1 MKDVVGKT
9 AVVTG
14 AASGIGRAMAE
25 RFAREGMRV
34 VLADVE
40 DAPLQAAAVELRS
53 LGGGSES
60 DVIAVRTDVRKL
72 EEIEAL
78 RDRAVDAF
86 GKVHVLCNNA
96 GVGAGGLT
104 WETTNDDWEW
114 VLGVNLWGVVHGVR
128 TFLPGMLAHGE
139 EGHVVN
145 TASMA
150 GMVAGPFMGPYNVSK
165 FGVVALSETLAYEL
179 QMSGG
184 KIGVSVLCPGFVNTR
199 IHESGRNRPAAESKE
214 QTTDSKGDA
223 PDGAPYDDPADYDP
237 GPGGPQLRSLMA
249 ERIAAGMPP
258 AEVASKVFDAMGEGR
273 FYILTHPEMKP
284 AIEGRFGAI
293 MGDGKLGGVGLV

>member
-1 MKDVVGKT
+1 MKDFVGKT

-40 DAPLQAAAVELRS
+40 DAPLQAAAVELRA

-72 EEIEAL
+72 DEIEAL
-78 RDRAVDAF
+78 RDRAVDTF

-96 GVGAGGLT
+96 GVGAGGFT
-104 WETTNDDWEW
+104 WETTNADWEW
-114 VLGVNLWGVVHGVR
+114 VLGVNLWGVIHGVR
-128 TFLPGMLAHGE
+128 TFLPGMIAHGE
-139 EGHVVN
+139 EGHIVN

-150 GMVAGPFMGPYNVSK
+150 GLVSSPFMSPYNVSK
-165 FGVVALSETLAYEL
+165 YGVVALSETLLHEL
-179 QMSGG
+179 RMAAPQV
-184 KIGVSVLCPGFVNTR
+184 GVSVLCPGFVSTR
-199 IHESGRNRPAAESKE
+199 INESSRNRPAELPARE
-214 QTTDSKGDA
+214 A
-223 PDGAPYDDPADYDP
+223 VDPAQA
-237 GPGGPQLRSLMA
+237 GVGGPQLQSLMS
-249 ERIAAGMPP
+249 ERIAAGTPP
-258 AEVASKVFDAMGEGR
+258 AEIAGEVFEAVRDGR

-284 AIEGRFGAI
+284 AIESRFAAI
-293 MGDGKLGGVGLV
+293 MGDGMPGSPGFV

>member
-1 MKDVVGKT
+1 MLKDFVGKT
-9 AVVTG
+9 AVITG

-40 DAPLQAAAVELRS
+40 DAPLQAAAVELRA

-72 EEIEAL
+72 DEIEAL

-96 GVGAGGLT
+96 GVGTGGFT
-104 WETTNDDWEW
+104 WDTTNADWEW
-114 VLGVNLWGVVHGVR
+114 VLGVNLWGVIHGVR
-128 TFLPGMLAHGE
+128 TFLPGMIAHGE

-150 GMVAGPFMGPYNVSK
+150 GLVAGPFMGPYNVSK
-165 FGVVALSETLAYEL
+165 YGVVALSETLLHEL
-179 QMSGG
+179 RMAAPQV
-184 KIGVSVLCPGFVNTR
+184 GVSVLCPGFVSTR
-199 IHESGRNRPAAESKE
+199 INESGRNRPAELPAREAV
-214 QTTDSKGDA
+214 DA
-223 PDGAPYDDPADYDP
+223 AQAGV
-237 GPGGPQLRSLMA
+237 GGPQLQTLMS
-249 ERIAAGMPP
+249 ERIAAGTPP
-258 AEVASKVFDAMGEGR
+258 PEIAAEVFEAVREGR

-284 AIEGRFGAI
+284 AIESRFSAI
-293 MGDGKLGGVGLV
+293 MGDGVPGSPGFV